1 MATTSASSS
10 DSINQLAEVVQN
22 MQQKL
27 QALCTM
33 IWMHLANPT
42 TKTRREVQGFCS
54 NPVAIFCF
62 VLPAVAK
69 PQHDD
74 Q

>member
-1 MATTSASSS
+1 MM
-10 DSINQLAEVVQN
+10 INGTVV
-22 MQQKL
+22 K
-27 QALCTM
+27 
-33 IWMHLANPT
+33 
-42 TKTRREVQGFCS
+42 RFCS
-54 NPVAIFCF
+54 NLVATFCF